1 MLRSIGRK
9 SVNNFTSEDVQ
20 KSKKWAKKFFA
31 ELGVKSPFFRA
42 WFGDWRANDH
52 SEINLIPVTSIRVED
67 ALANMPVGTFSNKDV
82 GWDISVGSLGK
93 GDTYSHSGREKVS
106 VRMLSEIKNILESA
120 VLLDTEVSVKDSS
133 KKYSETTFMHKLY
146 APVTYAGELYIA
158 KVTVEEYGSAE
169 HGKRFY
175 NLRGIKI
182 DPAGGAPDA
191 NASYDTV
198 PDTGSIHSISDL
210 FALVKKYD
218 DSFKPHEPSKV
229 VNADGKDGSNPDI
242 RYSLVGETNDGIEV
256 YETSEEVRAL
266 PFSERKNCSP
276 KLCASSMQGGRQSLH
291 ATAMYIMLGLM
302 IVIFRK
308 MYMGTSVHRS
318 VDIAPKSM

>member
-1 MLRSIGRK
+1 MNR
-9 SVNNFTSEDVQ
+9 
-20 KSKKWAKKFFA
+20 
-31 ELGVKSPFFRA
+31 PP
-42 WFGDWRANDH
+42 H
-52 SEINLIPVTSIRVED
+52 
-67 ALANMPVGTFSNKDV
+67 
-82 GWDISVGSLGK
+82 
-93 GDTYSHSGREKVS
+93 
-106 VRMLSEIKNILESA
+106 LSTA
-120 VLLDTEVSVKDSS
+120 VCF
-133 KKYSETTFMHKLY
+133 FMHKLY

-229 VNADGKDGSNPDI
+229 VHADG
-242 RYSLVGETNDGIEV
+242 T
-256 YETSEEVRAL
+256 
-266 PFSERKNCSP
+266 P
-276 KLCASSMQGGRQSLH
+276 KV
-291 ATAMYIMLGLM
+291 MYH
-302 IVIFRK
+302 
-308 MYMGTSVHRS
+308 GTSAEFNVFLPCCYQNILGK
-318 VDIAPKSM
+318 VLTKQ